1 MNYFENYKYHA
12 ARGGHWD
19 LRYGG
24 ISLFFLRYF
33 GIPLEKLRYHDIENH
48 ALHGICN
55 FGLKNCG
62 Y

>member
-1 MNYFENYKYHA
+1 MLIYINF
-12 ARGGHWD
+12 RGGGHWD

-33 GIPLEKLRYHDIENH
+33 GIFLEKLLYYDIGNL
-48 ALHGICN
+48 AVNGISN
-55 FGLKNCG
+55 YGHKNCG